1 VNDRTNDG
9 LLPHLRGALAGDGA
23 GRTDAQLLGSFIEQ
37 RDDAAFAALV
47 KRHGPMVWG
56 VCRRLLPP
64 HDAEDAFQ
72 ATFLVL
78 VCKAMSVVPRER
90 VSNWLYGVARQ
101 TALYARRTAVRRN
114 RREKQ
119 VANLPERGVAE
130 DDLWRDLPPLFD
142 EELSRLP
149 DKFRTV
155 IVLCDLEGKTRKEAA
170 RQLGLRDGSVASRL
184 ARARAKLAKQ
194 LTRRGVELSGG
205 SLAALLTLNQASPA
219 MPYPVAQCTIKAA
232 ATLTAGQ
239 TAGMAVIPSRVAA
252 LMKGVLKLML
262 LSKIKAVSPLLLVV
276 LACVGGGLVA
286 VLPLAAEPPPAAG
299 KNDKSENKGP
309 ASRQGPEAR
318 NILRNS
324 GFEEGDKSPDHWS
337 QGAEIDGVEYI
348 WDRKIGRKGTSS
360 LCLRKTANRYFP
372 IAQWYQVV
380 DRTGNQSA
388 LKVAAQVKA
397 EGVTKAILDVVFLD
411 GDGEMIGHKWA
422 AYIGAK
428 GANDKPVSHDWKEY
442 SGQVEIPAKAK
453 KLLVGLQI
461 YGPGK
466 VWFDEVNAEYEK

>member
-1 VNDRTNDG
+1 VTDRTNDG
-9 LLPHLRGALAGDGA
+9 LLPRLRGALAGDGA
-23 GRTDAQLLGSFIEQ
+23 GRTDAQLLNSFIEQ
-37 RDDAAFAALV
+37 RDDTAFAALV

-78 VCKAMSVVPRER
+78 VCKATSVVPRER
-90 VSNWLYGVARQ
+90 VSNWLYGVAHR
-101 TALYARRTAVRRN
+101 TALYARRTAVRRKG
-114 RREKQ
+114 REKQ
-119 VANLPERGVAE
+119 VANMPERGVAE
-130 DDLWRDLPPLFD
+130 NDFWRDLRPLLD

-149 DKFRTV
+149 HKFRAV

-194 LTRRGVELSGG
+194 LTRRGIGLSGG
-205 SLAALLTLNQASPA
+205 SLAALLALNQALPA
-219 MPYPVAQCTIKAA
+219 MPGAVAQGTIQAA
-232 ATLTAGQ
+232 ATLMAGRAARTA
-239 TAGMAVIPSRVAA
+239 AIPARVAA
-252 LMKGVLKLML
+252 LMKGALKMML
-262 LSKIKAVSPLLLVV
+262 LSKIKALSALLLVV
-276 LACVGGGLVA
+276 LACAGAGLVA
-286 VLPLAAEPPPAAG
+286 VLPLAAEPPPPAAD
-299 KNDKSENKGP
+299 KKSENKEP
-309 ASRQGPEAR
+309 AGRTGSDSR

-324 GFEEGDKSPDHWS
+324 GFEEGDKSPVHWS
-337 QGAEIDGVEYI
+337 QGADIEGVEYI
-348 WDRKIGRKGTSS
+348 WDRKTGQKGTSS

-388 LKVAAQVKA
+388 LKLAAQVKA
-397 EGVTKAILDVVFLD
+397 EAVTKAILDVVFLD
-411 GDGEMIGHKWA
+411 DNGEMIGHKWA

-442 SGQVEIPAKAK
+442 AGQVEIPAKAK

-466 VWFDEVNAEYEK
+466 VWFDEVRAEYEK